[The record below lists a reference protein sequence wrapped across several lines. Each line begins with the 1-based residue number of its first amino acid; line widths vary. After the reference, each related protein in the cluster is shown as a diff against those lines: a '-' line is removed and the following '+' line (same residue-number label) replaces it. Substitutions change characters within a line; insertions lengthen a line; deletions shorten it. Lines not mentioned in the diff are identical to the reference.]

1 MKTDQLA
8 EMAKSHS
15 ICDPGLQ
22 RILSSN
28 DKESLLEYYLEGID
42 FCLEH
47 NFPSKDYLKANG
59 DDLLARYGIFI
70 DEAVQLTNQSIC
82 VLLGTCRA
90 SIELTEYSVSRMYIK
105 HESEAVISL
114 TGNSFAIIDIFD
126 GSKLNIDASGNSKA
140 VVNVYGDAVAAI
152 RFKENAQ
159 VREIRKNKVTY

>member
-8 EMAKSHS
+8 EMAKSHG
-15 ICDPGLQ
+15 ICDTGLQ

-28 DKESLLEYYLEGID
+28 DEESLLEYYIEGID

-47 NFPSKDYLKANG
+47 DFPSKANG
-59 DDLLARYGIFI
+59 AALLARYGIFI
-70 DEAVQLTNQSIC
+70 DQTVRLTNQSIC
-82 VLLGTCRA
+82 VFLGACRA

-105 HESEAVISL
+105 HKSEPAITL

-126 GSKLNIDASGNSKA
+126 GSKLNINASGNSKA
-140 VVNVYGDAVAAI
+140 VVDVYGDAVATI
-152 RFKENAQ
+152 QSKENAQ